1 MTQNDQIQAI
11 INEAKHR
18 RAEVVASAFQSQWLP
33 VALVAVLSMML
44 GHFGGS
50 TDDAASRGVE
60 VATVSAAPMSAA
72 R

>member
-33 VALVAVLSMML
+33 VALVAALSLMVV
-44 GHFGGS
+44 HFGGS
-50 TDDAASRGVE
+50 AGGPASKRVE
-60 VATVSAAPMSAA
+60 LATVSTAPSSAA

>member
-18 RAEVVASAFQSQWLP
+18 RAEVVASAFRSQWLP
-33 VALVAVLSMML
+33 VALVTVLSLMAV
-44 GHFGGS
+44 HFGGS
-50 TDDAASRGVE
+50 TGDPASKSVE
-60 VATVSAAPMSAA
+60 LATVSATPWSAA